1 MTAAPGAPGRIF
13 LVGPMGAGKTSVG
26 RQLARA
32 LELDFVDADHE
43 VERRAGVDIST
54 IFEFEGEAG
63 FRRRE
68 RIVLDELTQREDTV
82 LATGGGAVL
91 DPANRRILAERG
103 LVVYLDTSVA
113 EQLRRTRRDRD
124 RPLLQSSDRR
134 ATLERLYEERDPL
147 YREVADIVV
156 ETNGRRRR
164 TTVDRILARLADRA

>member
-1 MTAAPGAPGRIF
+1 MAASPERPRRIF

-26 RQLARA
+26 RQLADA

-43 VERRAGVDIST
+43 VERRAGVDIAT

-68 RIVLDELTQREDTV
+68 RLLIDQLTQRDGIV
-82 LATGGGAVL
+82 LATGGGVVL
-91 DPANRRILAERG
+91 DTDNRRALAERG

-113 EQLRRTRRDRD
+113 EQLRRTRRDRA

-134 ATLERLYEERDPL
+134 ATLEKLYQERDPL

-164 TTVDRILARLADRA
+164 STVDRILARLADRA

>member
-1 MTAAPGAPGRIF
+1 MAASPERPRRIF

-32 LELDFVDADHE
+32 LELGFVDADHE
-43 VERRAGVDIST
+43 VERRAGVDIAT
-54 IFEFEGEAG
+54 IFEFEGEPG

-68 RIVLDELTQREDTV
+68 RLVIDELTQRDGIV

-91 DPANRRILAERG
+91 DPANRHDLAERG
-103 LVVYLDTSVA
+103 LVVYLDTSVS
-113 EQLRRTRRDRD
+113 EQLRRTRRDRG
-124 RPLLQSSDRR
+124 RPLLQASDRR

>member
-1 MTAAPGAPGRIF
+1 MTASPERPRRIF

-26 RQLARA
+26 RQLAGA

-43 VERRAGVDIST
+43 VERRAGVDIAT

-68 RIVLDELTQREDTV
+68 HLLIDQLTQRDGIV

-91 DPANRRILAERG
+91 DPDNRRVLAERG

-113 EQLRRTRRDRD
+113 EQLRRTRRDRA

-134 ATLERLYEERDPL
+134 ATLEKLYQERDPL

-164 TTVDRILARLADRA
+164 STVDRILARLADRA

>member
-1 MTAAPGAPGRIF
+1 MPASPAGPQRIF

-26 RQLARA
+26 RQLAHA
-32 LELDFVDADHE
+32 LALDFVDADHE
-43 VERRAGVDIST
+43 VERRAGVDIAT

-68 RIVLDELTQREDTV
+68 RLVIDELTQRDGIV

-91 DPANRRILAERG
+91 DPANRHDLAERG
-103 LVVYLDTSVA
+103 RVVYLDTSVA
-113 EQLRRTRRDRD
+113 EQLRRTRRDRG
-124 RPLLQSSDRR
+124 RPLLQSGDRR
-134 ATLERLYEERDPL
+134 ATLEKLYEERDPL

-164 TTVDRILARLADRA
+164 STVDRILARLADRA

>member
-1 MTAAPGAPGRIF
+1 MTASPGPPGRIF

-32 LELDFVDADHE
+32 LALDFVDADHE
-43 VERRAGVDIST
+43 VERRAGVDIAT
-54 IFEFEGEAG
+54 IFEFEDEPG

-68 RIVLDELTQREDTV
+68 RLVIDELTQRDGIV

-91 DPANRRILAERG
+91 DPANRRALAERG

-113 EQLRRTRRDRD
+113 EQMRRTRRDRG

-156 ETNGRRRR
+156 ETNGRRRQ

>member
-1 MTAAPGAPGRIF
+1 MTASPERPRRIF

-26 RQLARA
+26 RQLAGA

-43 VERRAGVDIST
+43 VERRAGVDIAT

-68 RIVLDELTQREDTV
+68 RLLIDQLTQRDGIV

-91 DPANRRILAERG
+91 DADNRRALAERG

-113 EQLRRTRRDRD
+113 EQLRRTRRDRG

-134 ATLERLYEERDPL
+134 ATLEKLYQERDPL

-164 TTVDRILARLADRA
+164 STVDRILARLADRA

>member
-1 MTAAPGAPGRIF
+1 MTASPERPRRIF

-26 RQLARA
+26 RQLAGA

-43 VERRAGVDIST
+43 VERRAGVDIAT
-54 IFEFEGEAG
+54 IFEFDGEAG

-68 RIVLDELTQREDTV
+68 RLLIDQLTQRDGIV

-91 DPANRRILAERG
+91 DPDNRRALAERG

-113 EQLRRTRRDRD
+113 EQLRRTRRDRA

-134 ATLERLYEERDPL
+134 ATLEKLYQERDPL

-164 TTVDRILARLADRA
+164 STVDRILARLADRA